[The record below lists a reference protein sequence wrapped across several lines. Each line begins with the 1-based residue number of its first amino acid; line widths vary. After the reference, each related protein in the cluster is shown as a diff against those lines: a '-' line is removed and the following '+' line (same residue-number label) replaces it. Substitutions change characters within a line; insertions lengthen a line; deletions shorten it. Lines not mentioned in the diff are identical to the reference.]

1 MYEKV
6 LEKIIEYFKEEL
18 DDPSIEITAESDLM
32 DDLELSSLEILKSLV
47 YLEVETGIIIPEK
60 LLRKMVT
67 VSDVAK
73 VICDIVASAD
83 AETTAAPND
92 EMEEE

>member
-6 LEKIIEYFKEEL
+6 LDKIIEYFKEEL

-60 LLRKMVT
+60 LLRKMIT

-73 VICDIVASAD
+73 VICDIVESSE
-83 AETTAAPND
+83 AETKTDSNV

>member
-1 MYEKV
+1 MYEKI
-6 LEKIIEYFKEEL
+6 LEQIIEYFKEEL
-18 DDPSIEITAESDLM
+18 DDPSIEITPESDLM
-32 DDLELSSLEILKSLV
+32 DDLELSSLEMLKSLV

-60 LLRKMVT
+60 FLRRMVT

-73 VICDIVASAD
+73 VICDIVESSE